1 MTKENLSPQTTELVL
16 KVLTK
21 TLRLKGLEEIVYKQ
35 ETEPATLEMPFVER
49 LTEAL
54 STLVAQ
60 REVNKVQRMLNELG
74 LANNL
79 IDLEHLSYEPARNL
93 NKNLIKEL
101 RSCRWTTD
109 SVPAWITITGAT
121 GVGKTYLM
129 KALVKQAVEKSLPA
143 AYFRYSDL
151 LRNLEAHI
159 ENKDVL
165 SYRDKLNKRYKVLAI
180 DDFGPCERRLDVFQE
195 FNNLLDDR
203 YAASSV
209 IIGSQLPLGKWYEAL
224 GGGEHLK
231 DALSDRIMAKTTIS
245 ITLKGPSLRAP
256 EPKPEETREKDIK
269 R

>member
-1 MTKENLSPQTTELVL
+1 MTKENFSPQTTELVL

-101 RSCRWTTD
+101 RSCRWITD
-109 SVPAWITITGAT
+109 SVPA
-121 GVGKTYLM
+121 
-129 KALVKQAVEKSLPA
+129 
-143 AYFRYSDL
+143 
-151 LRNLEAHI
+151 
-159 ENKDVL
+159 
-165 SYRDKLNKRYKVLAI
+165 
-180 DDFGPCERRLDVFQE
+180 
-195 FNNLLDDR
+195 
-203 YAASSV
+203 
-209 IIGSQLPLGKWYEAL
+209 
-224 GGGEHLK
+224 
-231 DALSDRIMAKTTIS
+231 
-245 ITLKGPSLRAP
+245 
-256 EPKPEETREKDIK
+256 
-269 R
+269 